1 MKFTYQY
8 KTSDGVRHTGQYA
21 ARSKAAVY
29 DELRAKGIK
38 AFGVEPAPGL
48 LNRIGGVFGW
58 RVAII
63 AFLAVGLVAASVA
76 YFREKSE
83 TPVVEDS
90 VFLSKTRR
98 QIIGDAG
105 VIEAGIKNGWRD
117 VFAEEGERF
126 LASFAVPGVPAG
138 VRTTNADELE
148 KAIGRVVKISDDDS
162 MEAKQIKSMVEGMK
176 DELRGYLAEGGTIAQ
191 YGERLVERQEQELS
205 YYRRIKEEIEQAAK
219 SGISEEALEAKWK
232 AGNAELR
239 NMGIRLVPLPA
250 DAGSHHAFPLRL
262 RHFRLRHPESLR
274 QRHRVLRL
282 ASVPPRRREMALFL
296 GRPLPRAGRA
306 EPLTPSSLL
315 PMFGK
320 IT

>member
-8 KTSDGVRHTGQYA
+8 KTSDGVRHTGEYA

-29 DELRAKGIK
+29 DELRTKGIK

-48 LNRIGGVFGW
+48 LNRLGGIVGW
-58 RVAII
+58 RIAII
-63 AFLAVGLVAASVA
+63 VLLALGFVAASLA
-76 YFREKSE
+76 YFWEKAE
-83 TPVVEDS
+83 APVVEDS

-98 QIIGDAG
+98 QIIGDAA

-138 VRTTNADELE
+138 VRTTNANELE
-148 KAIGRVVKISDDDS
+148 KALGRIVQISDDDS

-176 DELRGYLAEGGTIAQ
+176 DELRGYLAGGGSIAQ

-205 YYRRIKEEIEQAAK
+205 YFRRIKEEIENAAK
-219 SGISEEALEAKWK
+219 SGISEDELEAKWK

-239 NMGIRLVPLPA
+239 NMGIRLVPM
-250 DAGSHHAFPLRL
+250 
-262 RHFRLRHPESLR
+262 PET
-274 QRHRVLRL
+274 
-282 ASVPPRRREMALFL
+282 
-296 GRPLPRAGRA
+296 GN
-306 EPLTPSSLL
+306 
-315 PMFGK
+315 
-320 IT
+320 